1 MLDAT
6 RRTPKEIPP
15 QESTWSMKRIVR
27 FFPKLSGHPLTQK
40 QACRRIPSGRNRE
53 QLDAT
58 EEQWTELILLILLA
72 IEHKED
78 CLLEC
83 YVVNR

>member
-6 RRTPKEIPP
+6 RRTRKEIPP
-15 QESTWSMKRIVR
+15 QESTWRMKRIVR

-40 QACRRIPSGRNRE
+40 QVCRRMPSGRNRE

-58 EEQWTELILLILLA
+58 EEQWSSFYTDSTSHRAQRGLSVGVL
-72 IEHKED
+72 
-78 CLLEC
+78 CC
-83 YVVNR
+83 